1 VIAQEADVPLVVN
14 QRVQVISGAGPT
26 RVTPI

>member
-1 VIAQEADVPLVVN
+1 VPIMLN

-26 RVTPI
+26 RVVPAAQN